1 MLFFVANTNA
11 ANSDFLGI
19 REVVAAKTGG
29 NVLRHYTNEAGYNA
43 IMKSQELLPSIGV
56 KNARYGSG
64 QYLTDLMSEGL
75 SSGQVSRRLFGV
87 PWNGSK
93 VTHFIDINVGGL
105 NTIKNA
111 PYNYLVPGTNSL
123 PLGGRIVNHGATI
136 FK

>member
-1 MLFFVANTNA
+1 MLFFVANVNA
-11 ANSDFLGI
+11 AKSDFFGE
-19 REVVAAKTGG
+19 RDVVATKGGG
-29 NVLRHYTNEAGYNA
+29 NVLRHYTSEAGYKA
-43 IMKSQELLPSIGV
+43 IMGTGELIPSIGA

-111 PYNYLVPGTNSL
+111 PFNYLVPGTNSL
-123 PLGGRIVNHGATI
+123 PLGGRIVNHGVSI